1 MSIIV
6 NLPAELEKTI
16 AAEAAKA
23 GMTVSDYVAGRLAQ
37 GTTTNGTNGSRGSKR
52 RLTGPEMVQRWKEL
66 GLIGYRTDIT
76 DPEAHSR
83 RLREAAQRR
92 TAG

>member
-1 MSIIV
+1 MD
-6 NLPAELEKTI
+6 AERGANK
-16 AAEAAKA
+16 
-23 GMTVSDYVAGRLAQ
+23 LAQ
-37 GTTTNGTNGSRGSKR
+37 GAATNGSHESKR
-52 RLTGPEMVQRWKEL
+52 RLTGPELVQRWKEL

-92 TAG
+92 TAS

>member
-1 MSIIV
+1 MD
-6 NLPAELEKTI
+6 AERGANK
-16 AAEAAKA
+16 
-23 GMTVSDYVAGRLAQ
+23 LAQ
-37 GTTTNGTNGSRGSKR
+37 GATTNGPQESKR
-52 RLTGPEMVQRWKEL
+52 RLTGPELVQRWEEL